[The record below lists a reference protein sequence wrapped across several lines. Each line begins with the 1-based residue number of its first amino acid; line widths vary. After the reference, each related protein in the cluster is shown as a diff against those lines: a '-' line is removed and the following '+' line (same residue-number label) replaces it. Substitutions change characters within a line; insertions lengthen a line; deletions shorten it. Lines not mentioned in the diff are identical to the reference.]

1 MAVGWSLWLTLPR
14 DVVAASAVPAAMQR
28 SLNQVGDW
36 LAWPGH
42 KFGGVDITI
51 GSLLASLLLMAIFL
65 IGTRVI
71 KRLLRRYLQR
81 NQQANHSTLY
91 TIERLVHYLLLTI
104 GVLWALSVAGVPMAK
119 VTVFAGALGVG
130 LGFGMQAIFNNFI
143 SGLILLF
150 ERSLKVGDF
159 VELSSG
165 VHGHVRDIYIRA
177 TRITTNDDI
186 DILVP
191 NSEFVN
197 GRVVNWTLREVAR
210 RQKIEFG
217 VAYGTDK
224 ELVKK
229 AALEAAGQ
237 VPFTLG
243 LDGGPRAPQVWLTG
257 FGESALNFKL
267 VVWLNADAV
276 RRPAA
281 VTAAYYWALHTALE
295 KYEIEI
301 PVAQRDLRIKEWAP
315 PQRAAREEVV
325 QDERIADAAD
335 APGNIADAADE
346 PGNDA
351 ARDVARE
358 VAEQEAAKVAE
369 QAEGRTAAA
378 QNQTAGSA
386 QSADAARGA
395 RPTPK
400 E

>member
-1 MAVGWSLWLTLPR
+1 MAVALLGWLAHSR
-14 DVVAASAVPAAMQR
+14 DLVATAAVPAAMGR
-28 SLNQVGDW
+28 TLNHIAEW
-36 LAWPGH
+36 LAWPGRPIA
-42 KFGGVDITI
+42 GVDITI
-51 GSLLASLLLMAIFL
+51 GSLLASVLLMAIFL
-65 IGTRVI
+65 IGARVI

-91 TIERLVHYLLLTI
+91 TIERLVHYLLMTI

-130 LGFGMQAIFNNFI
+130 LGFGMQAIFNNFL

-177 TRITTNDDI
+177 TRISTNDNI

-210 RQKIEFG
+210 RLKVPFG

-229 AALEAAGQ
+229 AALEAAAE
-237 VPFTLG
+237 VPFTLSQE
-243 LDGGPRAPQVWLTG
+243 GPRGPQVWLDG
-257 FGESALNFKL
+257 FGDSSLDFKL
-267 VVWLNADAV
+267 VVWLNADAT
-276 RRPAA
+276 RRPGA

-295 KYEIEI
+295 KYQIEI
-301 PVAQRDLRIKEWAP
+301 PFPQRDLHVKDWVRPQRGEPQRIDEGTQAP
-315 PQRAAREEVV
+315 PSTR
-325 QDERIADAAD
+325 
-335 APGNIADAADE
+335 
-346 PGNDA
+346 NDA
-351 ARDVARE
+351 ALDVARDI
-358 VAEQEAAKVAE
+358 AEESESTSALVGERDKQPGAAK
-369 QAEGRTAAA
+369 
-378 QNQTAGSA
+378 
-386 QSADAARGA
+386 
-395 RPTPK
+395 
-400 E
+400 